1 MENQMQLD
9 QTYRILII
17 DDNPAIHDDI
27 RRVLKPDESS
37 VSDIEQDLFGD
48 TKEKIDIK
56 GPQLEIDSVF
66 NGIDG
71 YKKVI
76 EAYEAGNPYALAF
89 VDVRMPPGWDGI
101 KTIKEFWDKDPDI
114 QVVICSA
121 YSDYSWTDIM
131 NVLGL
136 SDRLLIL
143 KKPFEYSEVRQ
154 LVSTLTHK
162 WLISKTLSKTIKNLE
177 STVASRTHELQNALS
192 IATAT
197 LDSSQ
202 DGLLVLDKS
211 GNILNYNQRFVRM
224 WRIPGSTIKRMCKQ
238 SLHEHLMTTAKANFL
253 DGDTPYSKVGQTI
266 EITWDEGRIF
276 SVSFYAYMV
285 DDTPQG
291 VLVSTKDETQ
301 RKMFE
306 KELTY
311 EATHDYLTGLP
322 NRFLLVDRLKQALT
336 LAERNTRQVG
346 IIYFDL
352 DRFKYVNDT
361 LGHAIGD
368 GLLQGVAAHVR
379 SIIRESDT
387 LCRLGG
393 DEFVI
398 VINDA
403 EAEEDLLHFVERIQ
417 QNLEIPFTVDHHEI
431 RIGCSIGVSRYPLDG
446 TEADVLLTNAD
457 SALYH
462 AKENGRGTYCFY
474 SDGMS
479 DRNTKQLEMERQL
492 KYALDRNEFH
502 LLYQPIVDATTQK
515 LLGVET
521 LLRWENSV
529 LGAVPPAEFISVAEK
544 SGLIVPIGKWII
556 ESVVEQLASW
566 EKIGLDIFAAINI
579 SGIQLKSPDFLKNFC
594 NCIAQHKF
602 DPSKIEIEL
611 TESILLEQSQNILD
625 TLIELRNMGV
635 RISLDDFGT
644 GYSSL
649 TYLRRFPV
657 DKIKIE
663 RAFITNIQN
672 ELDSEAIVS
681 AIIAMAHKLGLKTVA
696 EGVEYKE
703 TVSILQEMTCD
714 YLQGYL
720 FSKPVPSESIV
731 EKYGS
736 VNIVPDTGLIESQSD
751 GINAP

>member
-1 MENQMQLD
+1 MQLD

-27 RRVLKPDESS
+27 RRVLQQEESS
-37 VSDIEQDLFGD
+37 ASELEQDLFGD
-48 TKEKIDIK
+48 SKEKVDIK

-121 YSDYSWTDIM
+121 YSDYSWSDIM

-177 STVASRTHELQNALS
+177 STVASRTHELQKALS

-291 VLVSTKDETQ
+291 VLVSTQDETQ

-352 DRFKYVNDT
+352 DRFKYINDT

-403 EAEEDLLHFVERIQ
+403 ETEEDLLHFVERIQ

-431 RIGCSIGVSRYPLDG
+431 RIGCSIGISRYPQDG
-446 TEADVLLTNAD
+446 LEADVLLTNAD

-720 FSKPVPSESIV
+720 FSKPVPSGSIV

-736 VNIVPDTGLIESQSD
+736 VNIVPDTGLIESQSEE
-751 GINAP
+751 IAAP

>member
-1 MENQMQLD
+1 MQLD

-27 RRVLKPDESS
+27 RRVLQQEESS
-37 VSDIEQDLFGD
+37 ASELEQDLFGD
-48 TKEKIDIK
+48 SKEKVDIK

-121 YSDYSWTDIM
+121 YSDYSWSDIM

-177 STVASRTHELQNALS
+177 STVASRTHELQKALS

-291 VLVSTKDETQ
+291 VLVSTQDETQ

-352 DRFKYVNDT
+352 DRFKYINDT
-361 LGHAIGD
+361 LGNAIGD

-403 EAEEDLLHFVERIQ
+403 ETEEDLLHFVERIQ

-431 RIGCSIGVSRYPLDG
+431 RIGCSIGISRYPQDG
-446 TEADVLLTNAD
+446 LEADVLLTNAD

-720 FSKPVPSESIV
+720 FSKPVPSGSIV

-736 VNIVPDTGLIESQSD
+736 VNIVPDTGLIESQSEE
-751 GINAP
+751 IAAP

>member
-1 MENQMQLD
+1 MQLD

-27 RRVLKPDESS
+27 RRVLQQEESS
-37 VSDIEQDLFGD
+37 ASELEQDLFGD
-48 TKEKIDIK
+48 SKEKVDIK

-121 YSDYSWTDIM
+121 YSDYSWSDIM

-177 STVASRTHELQNALS
+177 STVASRTHELQKALS

-291 VLVSTKDETQ
+291 VLVSTQDETQ

-352 DRFKYVNDT
+352 DRFKYINDT

-379 SIIRESDT
+379 SIIRESDS

-403 EAEEDLLHFVERIQ
+403 ETEEDLLHFVERIQ

-431 RIGCSIGVSRYPLDG
+431 RIGCSIGISRYPQDG
-446 TEADVLLTNAD
+446 LEADVLLTNAD

-736 VNIVPDTGLIESQSD
+736 VNIVPDTGLIESQSEE
-751 GINAP
+751 IAAP